1 MPNHTTN
8 LLSIV
13 AENNLRKHLKPYLSK
28 NKADGSFLDFNKIL
42 PMPKQIEQ
50 TLKYGDMEFLSK
62 KRTLEQEKRMREK
75 QEKQEKECLELYGA
89 KSWYYWSIQNWGTK
103 WNSYSNRFFKIKKK
117 QCLFFNT
124 AWSPAEPV
132 IRELS
137 RLLNQT
143 LRLAYLD
150 EGYAFMGVQHFFPNG
165 RVDDEYYDD
174 VKLLPSDLK
183 DELGITDDEQE
194 QEEMEEMMV
203 QVKAGQNK

>member
-150 EGYAFMGVQHFFPNG
+150 EGYAFMGVQHFFPDG

-183 DELGITDDEQE
+183 DELGINEQDE
-194 QEEMEEMMV
+194 
-203 QVKAGQNK
+203 